1 MILDLS
7 SCSLEA
13 LYKMQ
18 AEVEQALDRH
28 REQEPSTKRAHT
40 REHEIW
46 VAVSHG
52 YIENIQRIR
61 DAIIA
66 KKKVLT
72 ESAAEFAKKS
82 FRFCK
87 GVETNCRY
95 SQEHLEKLLVLILE
109 IYSAALVLPDV
120 DPETVEDADKEYH
133 APLPALEKK
142 DTYFMV
148 LDPQGDSPEIGCS
161 TISMDLSEIREDL
174 LSGLTLYDDGHI
186 TDALWQWRFD
196 FRSHWSYHAAN
207 AINALNPLVVDF

>member
-7 SCSLEA
+7 SIPLDA
-13 LYKMQ
+13 LYKMLSD
-18 AEVEQALDRH
+18 VEEGLEKH
-28 REQEPSTKRAHT
+28 RAQEPSTKRAHA
-40 REHEIW
+40 REHEVW

-61 DAIIA
+61 DEIIA
-66 KKKVLT
+66 KKKALT
-72 ESAAEFAKKS
+72 ESAVEFAKKS

-109 IYSAALVLPDV
+109 IYYAALVLPDV

-133 APLPALEKK
+133 APLSALGKR

-148 LDPQGDSPEIGCS
+148 LDPQGDAPEIGCS

-174 LSGLTLYDDGHI
+174 LAGLTLYDDGHI
-186 TDALWQWRFD
+186 MDALWQWRFD

-207 AINALNPLVVDF
+207 AINALNPLVMDF